1 MHYVNEHGAYDDVYQ
16 SCDEPAQCMSAAP
29 LKRTCIISSFHS
41 QHFSQSLE
49 NLANRQSNAGF
60 LEYSRIASHCKPL
73 VLYS

>member
-1 MHYVNEHGAYDDVYQ
+1 
-16 SCDEPAQCMSAAP
+16 MSAAP